1 MKYKIVAVD
10 FDQTLCFDKFPGVD
24 NINTHAVE
32 VLKKYR
38 ERGGK
43 LILWTCRH
51 DKPLEDAVEALRKLG
66 LEFDAVNANIPEHA
80 EQWKA
85 KTGDENFSQKVYADL
100 YIDDK
105 AVRLS
110 DVFGDCGGLDWIAIS
125 TVLRRE

>member
-1 MKYKIVAVD
+1 MRYNIVAVD
-10 FDQTLCFDKFPGVD
+10 FDGTLCSDEFPGVE

-38 ERGGK
+38 QRGGK

-51 DKPLEDAVEALRKLG
+51 DKPLEDAVEALRALG
-66 LEFDAVNANIPEHA
+66 LEFDAVNANIPEHVK
-80 EQWKA
+80 EWTE
-85 KTGDENFSQKVYADL
+85 KTGDTTFSPKVHADL

-110 DVFGDCGGLDWIAIS
+110 EVFGDSGGLDWIAIS
-125 TVLRRE
+125 MLLRRE